1 MPSLIDRCI
10 LTEEQRRMF
19 EKLSVYCDQ
28 YAQLIPLSFVLGKRD
43 LQ

>member
-1 MPSLIDRCI
+1 MRCLIDRCI

-19 EKLSVYCDQ
+19 EKLSMYCDQ
-28 YAQLIPLSFVLGKRD
+28 YAQLIPVSFVLGKRD